1 MPLHGPGSAI
11 GMEHEF
17 RHPARVVEI
26 SREETKE
33 EDLEIDEF
41 LPPVPAAT
49 DDGTPVT
56 TVRRSETEPR

>member
-1 MPLHGPGSAI
+1 MD
-11 GMEHEF
+11 MEHEF

-26 SREETKE
+26 SREAAKE
-33 EDLEIDEF
+33 EDPEIDEF

-56 TVRRSETEPR
+56 RVRRSETEPR